1 VTRRPDSRR
10 VLPPVRRLVV
20 KVGSSSL
27 TGPDG
32 MIDQRQISSL
42 VTQISAVRR
51 SGVDVVFVSSGAIAA
66 GLPALG
72 RKRRPTDIP
81 TLQAAASVGQNI
93 LVHEYQR
100 SFARRRVPVGQVLL
114 TQDDF
119 VRRKGYLNARA
130 AIMRL
135 LELGVVPIVNE
146 NDTVAV
152 DEIRFGDNDRLA
164 ALVANLVHADLLVML
179 SDIDGL
185 YTEDPRSHR
194 AMLIT
199 EVADPEHLSTVRAG
213 RARSGVGS
221 GGMSS
226 KVEAARIATA
236 SGVHVVIAG
245 ARSTRILADVL
256 AGKTVG
262 THFPPHRARGSSRKL
277 WIRFAQSS
285 RGTIFVDAGAVAA
298 LVEGNRSLL
307 PAGVVRATGTFAMG
321 DAVEVAGPD
330 GSVFAKG
337 LVNYGSDEIA
347 SIAGHSIRDG
357 GREVIH
363 RDSLVIL

>member
-1 VTRRPDSRR
+1 MRALPDI
-10 VLPPVRRLVV
+10 RRLVV

-27 TGPDG
+27 TGADG
-32 MIDQRQISSL
+32 LIDQRQISSL
-42 VTQISAVRR
+42 VTQITAARR
-51 SGVDVVFVSSGAIAA
+51 NRIDVVFVSSGAIAA

-100 SFARRRVPVGQVLL
+100 SFARRKVPVGQVLL

-130 AIMRL
+130 AITRL

-194 AMLIT
+194 ATLIA
-199 EVADPEHLSTVRAG
+199 EVTDPDHLSLVKAG
-213 RARSGVGS
+213 KSRSGLGS
-221 GGMSS
+221 GGMAS

-236 SGVHVVIAG
+236 SGVHVVIAS
-245 ARSTRILADVL
+245 ARNPRVIAEILS
-256 AGKTVG
+256 GRPVG
-262 THFPPHRARGSSRKL
+262 THFSPHRARGSSRKL
-277 WIRFAQSS
+277 WIRFAQTT
-285 RGTIFVDAGAVAA
+285 RGTIFVDAGAVNA

-307 PAGVVRATGTFAMG
+307 PAGVVRATGSFALG
-321 DAVEVAGPD
+321 DAVDVAGPD
-330 GSVFAKG
+330 GAVFAKG
-337 LVNYGSDEIA
+337 LVNYASEEIA
-347 SIAGHSIRDG
+347 GVAGRSIRDG